1 VSKQKYHLEP
11 AELTAILKLFEAQQ
25 NPSSIWQSVC
35 KRLNCRMDTI
45 EDAKSGNPHEF
56 LAEPNVP
63 APSSDVRRG
72 HTSAS
77 NAEADLRCP
86 GRHLAQAGIPEPVKG
101 EDAMTGTRIHAALAG
116 EDTSFPA
123 SLSVSERES
132 FDACR
137 EIEKKLVD
145 SFFGPAASRMV
156 VKRHVRYWGKFEA
169 NGVQYEHSGEADV
182 VWRAGDKALILDF
195 KVLAGDVA
203 ENPRNMQLR
212 DLACLVYGNVPL
224 LESVGVAIVQP
235 LVTHSPVVC
244 QYSIADLKQA
254 ETEMVARVILSNTP
268 GSPRVADEAV
278 QCKHC
283 KAKAT
288 CVEYSRLG
296 ASRIPVVAE
305 PVQQALLFQV
315 AMANWTKEQRALAC
329 SIVPIA
335 VKRLEEIK
343 EYLKG
348 LLSLDPSA
356 IPGWG
361 LSDGRVSKPVVNPQ
375 VCFDRFAALGGKL
388 PDFLECID
396 VVKGRL
402 EEKVSKVTD
411 SKGKALKTQ
420 LTALYE
426 GITEEKRSQPSLER
440 VGEK

>member
-1 VSKQKYHLEP
+1 MKQKYHLEP
-11 AELTAILKLFEAQQ
+11 AELTAILKLFETQQ
-25 NPSSIWQSVC
+25 NPSPIWQSVC
-35 KRLNCRMDTI
+35 KRLGCRMDTI

-56 LAEPNVP
+56 LAEPNTP

-86 GRHLAQAGIPEPVKG
+86 GRHMAQAGIPEPVKG
-101 EDAMTGTRIHAALAG
+101 EDALTGTRIHAALAG
-116 EDTSFPA
+116 EDNSLPA

-145 SFFGPAASRMV
+145 SFFGPATSRMV
-156 VKRHVRYWGKFEA
+156 VQRHRRYWGKFES
-169 NGVQYEHSGEADV
+169 NGLQYEHSGEADV

-203 ENPRNMQLR
+203 DSPRNMQLR

-224 LESVGVAIVQP
+224 LEGVATAIVQP
-235 LVTHSPVVC
+235 MVTHSPEVC
-244 QYSIADLKQA
+244 LYSVADLKQA
-254 ETEMVARVILSNTP
+254 ETEMVARVILSNTQ
-268 GSPRVADEAV
+268 GSPRVAGEL
-278 QCKHC
+278 QCKFC
-283 KAKAT
+283 KAKT
-288 CVEYSRLG
+288 VCKEFNEWQGKMV
-296 ASRIPVVAE
+296 PVITEDSTV
-305 PVQQALLFQV
+305 LFSV
-315 AMANWTKEQRALAC
+315 AMANWTPEQRALAA
-329 SIVPIA
+329 SILPIA
-335 VKRLEEIK
+335 TKRLDEIK

-348 LLSLDPSA
+348 LLAADPSA